1 MRHSLAP
8 RHGQAGFT
16 LVELMIVVVI
26 VAVLAAI
33 ALPSYQNF
41 VKKSRA
47 KTAGADLVSLSAS
60 VENVFQRTLQY
71 PADSNVTQFST
82 WQAAQSNFFSYSYTP
97 PTTGTSIYT
106 LTATGSGA
114 MSGCDLTLKNDNTRT
129 ISGDCG
135 GLTSW

>member
-1 MRHSLAP
+1 MRRPQAP
-8 RHGQAGFT
+8 QHGHAGFT
-16 LVELMIVVVI
+16 LVELMIVLVI
-26 VAVLAAI
+26 VAILASI

-60 VENVFQRTLQY
+60 VENVFQRTLAY
-71 PADSNVTQFST
+71 PTESNVTQFTT
-82 WQAAQSNFFSYSYTP
+82 WQAAQGDFFSYSYTP
-97 PTTGTSIYT
+97 PESGIYT

-114 MSGCDLTLKNDNTRT
+114 MSGCNLSLKNDNTRT